1 MEKSNESNKTETSKV
16 TITIVQGKS
25 TPAQVRQ
32 YRAAWARLIA
42 KALSE
47 DAK

>member
-1 MEKSNESNKTETSKV
+1 MSESNAKKQKTQPVV
-16 TITIVQGKS
+16 TANIVQGKS
-25 TPAQVRQ
+25 TLAQIRQ

-47 DAK
+47 DGR

>member
-1 MEKSNESNKTETSKV
+1 MSESNAKKQKAPVV
-16 TITIVQGKS
+16 TLSIVQGKS
-25 TPAQVRQ
+25 TPAQIRQ

-47 DAK
+47 DGK

>member
-1 MEKSNESNKTETSKV
+1 MNAKTQKTQPIVTV
-16 TITIVQGKS
+16 TIVLGKS

>member
-1 MEKSNESNKTETSKV
+1 MSKPETKTQKPQPVV
-16 TITIVQGKS
+16 TIYIVQGKS
-25 TPAQVRQ
+25 TLAQVRQ

-47 DAK
+47 AAK

>member
-1 MEKSNESNKTETSKV
+1 MTGKSETPKV
-16 TITIVQGKS
+16 TVTIVQGKS

-42 KALSE
+42 KVLSE

>member
-1 MEKSNESNKTETSKV
+1 MIEKIPKTASKTPTV
-16 TITIVQGKS
+16 TLSLVQGKS

-32 YRAAWARLIA
+32 YRTAWARLIA

>member
-1 MEKSNESNKTETSKV
+1 MSNPNSTTQKPQPIV
-16 TITIVQGKS
+16 TIHIVQGKS

-42 KALSE
+42 KAQSE
-47 DAK
+47 EVK

>member
-1 MEKSNESNKTETSKV
+1 MKNVKEPNKTKLPIV
-16 TITIVQGKS
+16 TISIVQGKC